1 MAATDHV
8 AVQRIGPYT
17 KGEVPRPLDI
27 TFKDELDVV
36 LDLTGF
42 TKIAFAIE
50 VVDQTVAGLGAGTSS
65 FQGLLTTGVTRYV
78 WDAADLTTA
87 GLYRGQMWVEAV
99 TPLTRYASEVFEWV
113 VEDLTENPL

>member
-1 MAATDHV
+1 MAVTDHV
-8 AVQRIGPYT
+8 NVQRIGPYT

-42 TKIAFAIE
+42 TLIGFKIEA
-50 VVDQTVAGLGAGTSS
+50 VDQVVAGLGAGTSEFIS
-65 FQGLLTTGVTRYV
+65 PETAGVTRYTWV
-78 WDAADLTTA
+78 AADFVTA
-87 GLYRGQMWVEAV
+87 GLYRAQMWVEAT
-99 TPLTRYASEVFEWV
+99 TPAARYASEVFEWV